1 MSGMVPDVLHY
12 SVMRMP
18 GIDTTTVKINPDVR
32 SASGGDSISFDL
44 PFSGELNL
52 RELMMVGDI
61 SVSSGTNPSSPESLR
76 LPPNNMSLIRQV
88 RVEAGGELIDGSTMQ
103 DAGFVQTIRD
113 TFRQHEDDKL
123 ESFVALDDGVNPSN
137 LSNQLEQRPRAYFK
151 DFPGLFSYDTVPEV
165 IDLSLLPKMRITIQ
179 FHNANDVLMPID
191 GDGQFSSTVD
201 GYSDKNFTLS
211 NAQMIATFYNTK
223 DSAITNLTRQTLEN
237 GSPIEILFDR
247 YISREFGTNA
257 HTQSGISR
265 FDITSESLDYI
276 LATYRPGRLTANSLR
291 KQFHYE
297 KITHPFSSDKYDIKY
312 VANTQRMTA
321 APDSP
326 NQNVDATTSKSHS
339 KDLSNSDN
347 QTISNWQFR
356 LNGAHVPQYDA
367 DVRDSWHFLHT
378 DKSVKM
384 NNMSMAEFLRDS
396 WCAFQRFNLP
406 NTNKRVQSGLNVKG
420 LRLGIE
426 YQSYDRFN
434 YNNEQ
439 DYSLF
444 MMAKTSS
451 TLVIGPNSQVFV
463 RI

>member
-32 SASGGDSISFDL
+32 QASGGDSISFDL

-52 RELMMVGDI
+52 RELMMIGDI
-61 SVSSGTNPSSPESLR
+61 SVSSGTQPSSTESLR

-113 TFRQHEDDKL
+113 TFRQHQDDKL
-123 ESFVALDDGVNPSN
+123 ESFVALDDGVNPDN
-137 LSNQLEQRPRAYFK
+137 LVNRRENRPRAYFK

-179 FHNANDVLMPID
+179 FHNANDVLLPID
-191 GDGQFSSTVD
+191 ENGQYSSTVD
-201 GYSDKNFTLS
+201 GYNDKNFTLS
-211 NAQMIATFYNTK
+211 EAQMIATFYNTK

-247 YISREFGTNA
+247 YISREFGTGA

-265 FDITSESLDYI
+265 FDVTSESLDYI
-276 LATYRPGRLTANSLR
+276 LATYRPGRNNNLR
-291 KQFHYE
+291 KQFHFE
-297 KITHPFSSDKYDIKY
+297 EYDNPYKSY
-312 VANTQRMTA
+312 VEQRIIANTQRMTA
-321 APDSP
+321 APFAQT
-326 NQNVDATTSKSHS
+326 QNNDATTAKSHS
-339 KDLSNSDN
+339 KQLSNSDN
-347 QTISNWQFR
+347 QTIQNWQFR

-384 NNMSMAEFLRDS
+384 NNLSMAEFLRDS

-426 YQSYDRFN
+426 YQSYDRQD